1 MANIAQEKMNE
12 ITQKVIS
19 SIEKNETGVWSKGWI
34 GSDMPSNYK
43 TKTPYSGFNT
53 ISLMIMQE
61 EMKYSSSQWLTFN
74 QIKFIKGAK
83 LKKGSKSTPVFF
95 FKILEKKEIIKGKEE
110 ISKIPLLKF
119 YYVFN
124 TDQVENLEIGE
135 DKPHNT
141 DLNQFVANCNIEV
154 KLSLSAAYYSPKKD
168 YIGMPDLKV
177 FDTVEGY
184 ASTLLHELTHST
196 GHQSRLDRDMQGEF
210 GSDSYSYEE
219 CIAELGSLF
228 LMNHLGIEGETKN
241 SEAYIK
247 SWLIKGLK
255 AEPKLLWKIASS
267 AQKAYAYLL
276 EQQEQKQE
284 AA

>member
-1 MANIAQEKMNE
+1 MANIAQEKMDE
-12 ITQKVIS
+12 IVQKVIT
-19 SIEKNETGVWSKGWI
+19 SIENNETGIWSKGWI
-34 GSDMPSNYK
+34 GSDLPTNHK
-43 TKTPYSGFNT
+43 TKTSYSGFNI

-61 EMKYSSSQWLTFN
+61 EMNYSSSQWLTFN

-95 FKILEKKEIIKGKEE
+95 FKILEKKEMIEGKEE
-110 ISKIPLLKF
+110 ILKIPLLKF
-119 YYVFN
+119 YYVYN
-124 TDQVENLEIGE
+124 TEQVEGIEIGT

-141 DLNQFVANCNIEV
+141 DLNEFVSNCNIEV
-154 KLSLSAAYYSPKKD
+154 KRSLSSAYYSPKED
-168 YIGMPDLKV
+168 HIGMPDLKM
-177 FDTVEGY
+177 FDTVESY

-196 GHQSRLDRDMQGEF
+196 GHSSRLDRDMQGVF
-210 GSDSYSYEE
+210 SSDSYSYEE

-228 LMNHLGIEGETKN
+228 LMNHLSIEGETKN

-247 SWLIKGLK
+247 NWLIKGLK

-276 EQQEQKQE
+276 EQQELEQK